1 MWQLASKK
9 ALRKTEDER
18 RPSWAQRFKNIEPM
32 NALRLRYNANKSI
45 WVEDDIQIKIEVGFE
60 MDNEKTSLDAVRPP
74 SFSVRFSSRTAVLI
88 LRCLMRN
95 EAHD

>member
-60 MDNEKTSLDAVRPP
+60 MGFEMQFVILHSASALVGGRP
-74 SFSVRFSSRTAVLI
+74 SSSYDV
-88 LRCLMRN
+88 
-95 EAHD
+95 